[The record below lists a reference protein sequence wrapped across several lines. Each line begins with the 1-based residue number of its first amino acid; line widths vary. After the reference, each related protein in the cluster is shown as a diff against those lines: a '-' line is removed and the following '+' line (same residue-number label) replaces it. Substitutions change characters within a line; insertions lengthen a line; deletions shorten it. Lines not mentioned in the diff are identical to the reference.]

1 MGRTWTMED
10 FDPKKDPMLD
20 CSSVEP
26 EATEDY
32 DPAADEDNVEGDE
45 SD

>member
-20 CSSVEP
+20 CSNADS
-26 EATEDY
+26 AEDGF
-32 DPAADEDNVEGDE
+32 ADEEGE
-45 SD
+45 VFAKGGE